1 MFNLFIF
8 VIYSFI
14 ILLSVIGYGFVF
26 VNYFFN
32 KTKDIEISLIGIFGL
47 FIIYLISSFT
57 HILVPHEY
65 IHNFVVICLGLIML
79 YLNRMSLQK
88 NHFKIIIFMFILL
101 FTGFLITKT
110 NEDFPYYH
118 LPMSLQLVY
127 NNLQFGLGNL
137 SVAYNHFSSIFF
149 INSVFYLPITKH
161 FLFNLINY
169 LFQIFFFSHLIILFI
184 NKSKIS
190 LFSTLLLSLTACIFI
205 LKFYRLAEYG
215 VDMPGQL
222 LVSLSII
229 LISIIL
235 FNNFSDELKIRYYYL
250 SLYLIIFAVTTK
262 LIYSI
267 YFIIPIIMGLK
278 LFGVRKLC
286 SLLIEYKFLFL
297 SIFSALVFIFYN
309 FTYSGCFIYPV
320 EKTCF
325 FYELEWTLS
334 EETILHLNLHY
345 EAWAKGGIGAGYKL
359 DDIENYVNSFNWFEN
374 WFRNYFF
381 TKFSDYI
388 LVILIVSLIFYLIS
402 SKKINQVIFK
412 K

>member
-1 MFNLFIF
+1 M
-8 VIYSFI
+8 
-14 ILLSVIGYGFVF
+14 
-26 VNYFFN
+26 
-32 KTKDIEISLIGIFGL
+32 
-47 FIIYLISSFT
+47 
-57 HILVPHEY
+57 
-65 IHNFVVICLGLIML
+65 
-79 YLNRMSLQK
+79 
-88 NHFKIIIFMFILL
+88 
-101 FTGFLITKT
+101 
-110 NEDFPYYH
+110 
-118 LPMSLQLVY
+118 
-127 NNLQFGLGNL
+127 
-137 SVAYNHFSSIFF
+137 
-149 INSVFYLPITKH
+149 
-161 FLFNLINY
+161 
-169 LFQIFFFSHLIILFI
+169 
-184 NKSKIS
+184 
-190 LFSTLLLSLTACIFI
+190 
-205 LKFYRLAEYG
+205 AEYG

-402 SKKINQVIFK
+402 SKKKVTKLFSKNK
-412 K
+412 N